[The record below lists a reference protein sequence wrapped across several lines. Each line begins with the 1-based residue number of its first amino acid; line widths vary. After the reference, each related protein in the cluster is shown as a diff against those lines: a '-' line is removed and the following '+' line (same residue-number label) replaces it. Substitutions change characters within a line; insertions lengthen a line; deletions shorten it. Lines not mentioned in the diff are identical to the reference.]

1 MKENTKKTE
10 DKTTGGNIRDNSD
23 VIDLQSIER
32 EIEELKKEIQTY
44 YLESPS
50 GVKGMPDKI
59 FVRDISELEEKITEH
74 IPKKIV
80 EDEIII
86 KNIIEQ
92 DGAAPT
98 TKPIDF
104 SRVREFEMP
113 SEYRNEMF
121 QGEVEN
127 IDGDTEHKSI
137 TSKDNQKGKEKN
149 VTEDKRKIFLEN
161 SNGGGEDIN
170 NFDLEETKKQSL
182 EEILGKEGGKEITG
196 KSKEQSLDVMNTEF
210 TDISETLVNLEEN
223 NGIADDRNDNMFTNI
238 VYKTAGKISDTENEK
253 QENETVNQVEK
264 GGRSNSKSAQDLLND
279 LLQSGVAKEEF
290 HAEAENPF
298 GNIVDLKDVEN
309 DKSQIS
315 NEDENEVNEA
325 GVGIEELAQLASD
338 LLAMSENKD
347 SVTKNETKS
356 DEKVNRVFVSK
367 NNTAS
372 NENNKDVAKKEK
384 SKKRSEKDRKNT
396 KENTNEQNAEAVQA
410 EADNED
416 KTNVQV
422 NVALNNSHSKK
433 ETEKKPIT
441 NNSEPKMNT
450 EKQNDKNIV
459 SKKHKTEENSI
470 SEEIKEVKVKN
481 DSVVSKGEADKKT
494 KPRIKVESQEKDGLD
509 LWKDSEEK
517 VGLDTNIND
526 IDIEALE
533 KLIAEK
539 SLNINTKDNSGAK
552 DINLREGIEDLLQ
565 NSDEKDL
572 ELRENIIPDLGY
584 KNLDK
589 EKKID
594 LAEQLLSELGE
605 EDLVRLE
612 RKDSKNQRGKK
623 SLSTK
628 SKTQIEGE
636 TEEEDGI
643 AVYDTQTLFSKKLED
658 VVKEAE
664 KETEMETDEKLE
676 TESESELLETVIE
689 DQTMPMMAE
698 LLEELSKSEIVNE
711 SQKML
716 ERSESEIEELNI
728 NIDLSNSKSEIEN
741 DIDGQSEEEMRD
753 NSFNEATSKLNES
766 FMEAVISELENS
778 EFADELELSKNKKS
792 ANTELIEEETEDIV
806 KEKEIIKEVVKEKL
820 ITNKAVSVKQE
831 KIEEPKKQNWLQ
843 RLKNKNS
850 AVKNNVSIQNE
861 EQSTNIE
868 LEENAKNKLEVRQTE
883 NTESMLE
890 VEFEKFSQD
899 KARVEITETA
909 ANKIEVEVAEK
920 ALNKVEAE
928 IIEDEQSEFEI
939 EMAKALSEKVITETA
954 TNKIE
959 VEVAEKATNK
969 VEAEIIEDEQ
979 SEFEIE
985 MAKAFSEKEEKVIAG
1000 TAANKVEVEVVE
1012 KAANKVEAEIIED
1025 EQSEFEIEMAKVFSE
1040 KEEKVITETATNKV
1054 EVEIT
1059 EKASNKIEVEVA
1071 EKAANKVEAEIIED
1085 EQSEF
1090 EIEIAK
1096 AFSEKEEKVITET
1109 AANKVEVEITEK
1121 ASNKIEVEVVE
1132 KALNKVEAE
1141 VIENEQSE
1149 FEIEIAKAF
1158 SEKEEK
1164 VITETA
1170 ANKVEIESAEKASS
1184 KAEEETLEDLQGK
1197 LEAEMSKAFSNKK
1210 TEIKGDI
1217 STEVEEEINKKVDF
1231 GNDDNILSNIKIEL
1245 ENVSNE
1251 TKEKKTEKELSGS
1264 SEVSE
1269 IDIFSS
1275 IGINEEIIEKQPEEN
1290 NAKGKNN
1297 KRGKLREKN
1306 SKKKD
1311 KKIADTQN
1319 TEISQDKANE
1329 TEILQSTED
1338 TSSKKN
1344 SNEQIPIL
1352 KDTSE
1357 ILDTDN
1363 VAVFKSKQNNKKRK
1377 KSSKQKKVNVAVV
1390 KEVKKETEAEKIE
1403 TTNTKENK
1411 KNKKSADKKTN
1422 GLSIF
1427 KSKKNKRRSLW
1438 EVIKESLAK
1447 FFKPKSEPKNVILLE
1462 VEEPFDKGETTDENN
1477 ETNVFGVVNGNI
1489 QGNNIII
1496 NPKAIIKGDIQAT
1509 GKVICMEKSVITGDV
1524 TGEEIIVYGMVRG
1537 SIFGTKQVTVKD
1549 DAIVTMDIRCENI
1562 QVEAN
1567 AVVQGDLLK

>member
-1059 EKASNKIEVEVA
+1059 EKASNKIEVEV
-1071 EKAANKVEAEIIED
+1071 
-1085 EQSEF
+1085 
-1090 EIEIAK
+1090 
-1096 AFSEKEEKVITET
+1096 
-1109 AANKVEVEITEK
+1109 
-1121 ASNKIEVEVVE
+1121 VE